1 MMKET
6 YTYTHDHTDDT
17 TIELIKTPNRTEI
30 IVTFDHEDP
39 NVGREIAVYGGDADE
54 SFNKLADEWAEE
66 VDNYLGGDK
75 ANAFVYDEYTSNMW
89 YCIANAMNWLC
100 ANVFEHLN
108 ERENPMWYLTIRD
121 ASLKIA
127 QEFTKPDGV
136 KRFSFQNV
144 ESDKKRDYETHWN
157 EFWFGIE
164 HVTTKMNDECALMV
178 IADFYG
184 GGCAWFGCVN
194 FYMDDDVEDDEIAQ
208 VISRAMIRSMGK
220 HGEIVDKNTTILLE
234 REDNEE
240 V

>member
-6 YTYTHDHTDDT
+6 YTYTHDHADDT

-54 SFNKLADEWAEE
+54 PFNKLADEWAEE

-100 ANVFEHLN
+100 AKVFEYRN
-108 ERENPMWYLTIRD
+108 KDGNPMWYCTIRE
-121 ASLKIA
+121 AGLRIA
-127 QEFTKPDGV
+127 HEFRKPDGV
-136 KRFSFQNV
+136 KRFGFLTVN
-144 ESDKKRDYETHWN
+144 ESSPRDYKEHLG
-157 EFWFGIE
+157 ELWFGIE
-164 HVTTKMNDECALMV
+164 QVDTNMNDDYSLMFV
-178 IADFYG
+178 ADYYG
-184 GGCAWFGCVN
+184 GGSASFGKFDC
-194 FYMDDDVEDDEIAQ
+194 YDDDSISDEEVAYF
-208 VISRAMIRSMGK
+208 VRKTMIEALK
-220 HGEIVDKNTTILLE
+220 AHDEPADKNTVILLE
-234 REDNEE
+234 RIDKE